1 MEQFDFKKMLN
12 AISYGG
18 WIGGILTIVSM
29 LQEFS
34 IPILASNLLFPI
46 IGLVAVAIGSFVY
59 NYFFTP
65 KFNFVNFLYPLIGVL
80 TVFIAVG
87 FGIWFNHLTLSV

>member
-1 MEQFDFKKMLN
+1 MEQFDFKKMLT

-18 WIGGILTIVSM
+18 WISGLLTIVCM

-34 IPILASNLLFPI
+34 IPILVSNLLFPI
-46 IGLVAVAIGSFVY
+46 IGFIAVAMGSFVY
-59 NYFFTP
+59 NYFMTP
-65 KFNFVNFLYPLIGVL
+65 KFSFVNFLYPLIGVL

-87 FGIWFNHLTLSV
+87 CGIWFNHLTLSL